1 MKFFK
6 SLTISLMLAL
16 ISVSATAVA
25 QSTVK
30 KASQKKVTVTLVRWP
45 YT

>member
-6 SLTISLMLAL
+6 ALAVSLMLAL
-16 ISVSATAVA
+16 MTASAIALP
-25 QSTVK
+25 QSTSK